1 MRIQEVAII
10 LMALMLTA
18 CSRQPSVPASDQ
30 AATGYCFRAGSDQ
43 QFDCSAPP
51 LTVKE
56 LRDPLA
62 PDSTFSD
69 EELMDLL
76 AEIKRWL
83 AQRRL
88 SLEGKT
94 IPPQLQ
100 DSARATTAEIEN
112 DTDRDTT
119 QTPSAGLPR
128 PWALILNDF
137 SPRSLQRTNSAQ
149 P

>member
-1 MRIQEVAII
+1 MHIQEVAII

-18 CSRQPSVPASDQ
+18 CSRQPSVPDP

-83 AQRRL
+83 AHRRL

>member
-1 MRIQEVAII
+1 
-10 LMALMLTA
+10 MALMLTA
-18 CSRQPSVPASDQ
+18 CSRQPSVPVSDQ

-62 PDSTFSD
+62 PDSIFSD

-100 DSARATTAEIEN
+100 PQDSARSTTAEIEN
-112 DTDRDTT
+112 DTDHNTT
-119 QTPSAGLPR
+119 QPPSAGLPR

>member
-30 AATGYCFRAGSDQ
+30 AAAGYCFRAGSDQ

-100 DSARATTAEIEN
+100 DSARATTAEVEN
-112 DTDRDTT
+112 DTDQDTT

>member
-1 MRIQEVAII
+1 MHIQEVAII

-18 CSRQPSVPASDQ
+18 CSRQPSVPDQ